1 MLGAQN
7 EFTEDTDLF
16 RLALE
21 SRSLFPQLCQDLE
34 AETGIDIQFQN
45 SGLKVK
51 VANRPEDVES
61 LENSINLWFRF

>member
-34 AETGIDIQFQN
+34 ERVLHSVSKF
-45 SGLKVK
+45 GLIK

-61 LENSINLWFRF
+61 LEKAVSIFK